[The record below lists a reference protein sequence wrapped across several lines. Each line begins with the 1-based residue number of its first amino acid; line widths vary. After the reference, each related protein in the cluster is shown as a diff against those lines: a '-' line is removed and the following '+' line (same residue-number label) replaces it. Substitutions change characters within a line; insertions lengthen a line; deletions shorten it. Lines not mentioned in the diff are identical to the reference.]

1 MFSPKLTFKILNFDL
16 GKFVQV
22 VQKSKRTAVFPR
34 ETIPKPKIQ
43 GERSEKRIFSLKMY
57 PKIFKLLFHTCKV
70 YFRLCLFLGIG
81 SKQIPPPWL
90 GQKPIF
96 SGRVCGRLDLSSLAV
111 AFELQF
117 SYFLLC
123 FFSPTRTHECVFSG
137 VPSAPEKRVERRA
150 RKAGTGRTIMHHQGH
165 LTNPHRAQGNRVGA

>member
-1 MFSPKLTFKILNFDL
+1 MQFFYFLLKCIQRFSNF
-16 GKFVQV
+16 F
-22 VQKSKRTAVFPR
+22 
-34 ETIPKPKIQ
+34 
-43 GERSEKRIFSLKMY
+43 
-57 PKIFKLLFHTCKV
+57 FHTCKV

-137 VPSAPEKRVERRA
+137 VPSAPEKRVERRDG
-150 RKAGTGRTIMHHQGH
+150 KAGNGRPIMHHQGH
-165 LTNPHRAQGNRVGA
+165 LAHPHRAQGNRVGA